1 MSAEIK
7 NAIVCTSSVH
17 TCMFNNQA
25 LLGDFTD
32 FSCMTWEIFGYTLLQ
47 FATSNGTSVISCSI
61 KRGLVGLL
69 HS

>member
-25 LLGDFTD
+25 LLGDFAD
-32 FSCMTWEIFGYTLLQ
+32 FSGMTWEIFGYTLLH
-47 FATSNGTSVISCSI
+47 FATSTAKSVRS
-61 KRGLVGLL
+61 
-69 HS
+69 